1 MALRVSEWVL
11 FDLANESGY
20 SCLLH
25 YCLHGEPAGELI
37 RTQPKGKGVAGDELK
52 VVWRTLVLASIWAPR
67 SSSSRTMITLPR
79 LEAMC
84 RGVMPFCRG
93 GGVKPMC
100 QRWSGGA
107 ERVKT
112 ASQTGGGTL
121 PLAWS
126 WHWRLC
132 WAAAEP
138 HSSFHSVQRCAA
150 AWIQSWWG
158 EREQKSSH
166 WHWQWFWDCAE
177 NILYI
182 WCASLCAPRMTFPA
196 TDHMTYR
203 FWTVTSVW
211 CLNSWSH
218 AELTA
223 SSVVTL
229 NEFKV
234 THRLKVYFSLWK
246 NRKTHF
252 ANYRWLRLRAR
263 RTCRKPVCFGGPVA
277 QNYDI
282 LWWNCILRKAPL
294 VASVL
299 GTFKGFIYCS
309 FNVCSPMHQEEAQF

>member
-1 MALRVSEWVL
+1 MALRVSDWVL

-20 SCLLH
+20 SCLLY

-100 QRWSGGA
+100 QRWSGGG
-107 ERVKT
+107 EGVKT

-138 HSSFHSVQRCAA
+138 HSSFHSARRCAA

-177 NILYI
+177 NILMRFIVRPPHDISCHWPHDIQVLNCYKCLVLKQLKSRWTDSFKCGYI
-182 WCASLCAPRMTFPA
+182 QW
-196 TDHMTYR
+196 
-203 FWTVTSVW
+203 V
-211 CLNSWSH
+211 
-218 AELTA
+218 
-223 SSVVTL
+223 
-229 NEFKV
+229 
-234 THRLKVYFSLWK
+234 
-246 NRKTHF
+246 
-252 ANYRWLRLRAR
+252 
-263 RTCRKPVCFGGPVA
+263 
-277 QNYDI
+277 
-282 LWWNCILRKAPL
+282 
-294 VASVL
+294 
-299 GTFKGFIYCS
+299 
-309 FNVCSPMHQEEAQF
+309 